1 MATFDITVI
10 NQYLGLIIVAVIAA
24 VVLIVVISEWRKVR
38 EAQNNVALVEK
49 QVELKKIALVEKD
62 LETKRLMENVIPLPK
77 DQQEKLADIRQGTSD
92 IMHKVGYLHSEI
104 SERVAH
110 LEAKAEYGKLQKL
123 MKDLEKKESELDKR
137 LEDSPKRRI

>member
-10 NQYLGLIIVAVIAA
+10 NQYFGLIIVAVIAA
-24 VVLIVVISEWRKVR
+24 IVIIVAFSEWRKVR

-49 QVELKKIALVEKD
+49 QVELKKISLVEKD

-77 DQQEKLADIRQGTSD
+77 EQQERLANIRQGTSD

-110 LEAKAEYGKLQKL
+110 LEAKSEYGKLQKL
-123 MKDLEKKESELDKR
+123 MKDLEKKEMELDKKM
-137 LEDSPKRRI
+137 EGTTKRRT

>member
-24 VVLIVVISEWRKVR
+24 VVIIVVFSEWRKVR

-49 QVELKKIALVEKD
+49 QVELKKISLVEKD

-77 DQQEKLADIRQGTSD
+77 DQQEQLANIRQSTSD

-104 SERVAH
+104 SERVAR

-123 MKDLEKKESELDKR
+123 MKDLEKKESELDKK
-137 LEDSPKRRI
+137 LENNPKRGT

>member
-10 NQYLGLIIVAVIAA
+10 NQYFGLIIVAVIMAI
-24 VVLIVVISEWRKVR
+24 VIIVVFSEWRKVR

-77 DQQEKLADIRQGTSD
+77 EQQEQLANIRQGTSD

-104 SERVAH
+104 SERVAR

-123 MKDLEKKESELDKR
+123 MKDLEKKESELDKK
-137 LEDSPKRRI
+137 LENTPKGRT